1 MLLPS
6 ADLSAHSVCVVC
18 LFLSQP
24 GGDASELF
32 SCCGD
37 EETARTVRLLKSPE
51 TAVGVAPDAFNDKR
65 PILAVVKRG
74 RYSRSKNEK
83 NTQVSRCCIL
93 GMLCLFK
100 SGPVPLF

>member
-1 MLLPS
+1 MGTKQCFNEVAFASGILFKEMWLRSECYCPLLVH
-6 ADLSAHSVCVVC
+6 LLILC
-18 LFLSQP
+18 LSQP

-51 TAVGVAPDAFNDKR
+51 TVKGLAPDAFADKR

-74 RYSRSKNEK
+74 RYNNEIE
-83 NTQVSRCCIL
+83 NVT
-93 GMLCLFK
+93 
-100 SGPVPLF
+100 